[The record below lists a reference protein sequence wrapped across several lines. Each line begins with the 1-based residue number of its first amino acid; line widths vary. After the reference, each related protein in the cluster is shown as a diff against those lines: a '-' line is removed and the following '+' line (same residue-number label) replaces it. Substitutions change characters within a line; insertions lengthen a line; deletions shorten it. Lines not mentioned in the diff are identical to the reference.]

1 MSCYTRRECIQKA
14 GVCLECNFLSFW
26 KRQLEEHISGLREN
40 AAVLRGLACCLPFP
54 FLTNE
59 KLYCFLHGRSTSTKP
74 WPSGVRFVHLTL
86 QKKAS
91 LFTHFSPTEERPPPK
106 KKKNG
111 YFSSGSWSEMVWR
124 ALVLSH
130 PSILSPLKRLIIFTS
145 LCNANVWR
153 RDLFAH
159 HSHQCWEMTAH
170 QWSRAL
176 CKGLWSMINGWGKR
190 AENQGRPGSPAS
202 GREGSQD
209 QEGFVQR
216 SHALCFSCKI
226 TH

>member
-1 MSCYTRRECIQKA
+1 MSCYTGSKCIQKA
-14 GVCLECNFLSFW
+14 GICLECNFLSLW
-26 KRQLEEHISGLREN
+26 KHQLEEHISGLQEN

-54 FLTNE
+54 FPTNE

-74 WPSGVRFVHLTL
+74 WPSGVWFVHLTV
-86 QKKAS
+86 QIKKAS
-91 LFTHFSPTEERPPPK
+91 LFTDISPSEECPQQ
-106 KKKNG
+106 NG
-111 YFSSGSWSEMVWR
+111 YFSSGSWSEIVWR

-153 RDLFAH
+153 HDLFTR
-159 HSHQCWEMTAH
+159 HSHQCWEVTAC

-176 CKGLWSMINGWGKR
+176 CKGLWSITNGLGNG
-190 AENQGRPGSPAS
+190 AENQGSPGCPAS
-202 GREGSQD
+202 GREGNQD

-216 SHALCFSCKI
+216 THALCFSCKI

>member
-1 MSCYTRRECIQKA
+1 MRCYTRSKCIQKA

-26 KRQLEEHISGLREN
+26 KLQLEEHISGLWEN
-40 AAVLRGLACCLPFP
+40 AAVLRGLACLPFP
-54 FLTNE
+54 LLTNE

-74 WPSGVRFVHLTL
+74 WPSGVWFVHLTL

-91 LFTHFSPTEERPPPK
+91 LFTHISPSEECPHQ
-106 KKKNG
+106 NG
-111 YFSSGSWSEMVWR
+111 YFSSGSWSEMVCR

-159 HSHQCWEMTAH
+159 HSHQCWGMTAH
-170 QWSRAL
+170 
-176 CKGLWSMINGWGKR
+176 
-190 AENQGRPGSPAS
+190 
-202 GREGSQD
+202 
-209 QEGFVQR
+209 
-216 SHALCFSCKI
+216 
-226 TH
+226 

>member
-1 MSCYTRRECIQKA
+1 MSCYTGSKCIQKA
-14 GVCLECNFLSFW
+14 GICLECNFLSLW
-26 KRQLEEHISGLREN
+26 KHQLEEHISGLQEN

-54 FLTNE
+54 FPTNE

-74 WPSGVRFVHLTL
+74 WPSGVWFVHLTV
-86 QKKAS
+86 QIKKAS
-91 LFTHFSPTEERPPPK
+91 LFTDISPSEECPQQ
-106 KKKNG
+106 NG
-111 YFSSGSWSEMVWR
+111 YFSSGSWSEIVWR

-153 RDLFAH
+153 HDLFTR
-159 HSHQCWEMTAH
+159 HSHQCWEVTAC

-176 CKGLWSMINGWGKR
+176 CKGLWSITNGLGNR
-190 AENQGRPGSPAS
+190 AENQGSPGCPAS
-202 GREGSQD
+202 GREGNQD

-216 SHALCFSCKI
+216 THALCFSCKI

>member
-1 MSCYTRRECIQKA
+1 MPLCSE
-14 GVCLECNFLSFW
+14 GLLVVC
-26 KRQLEEHISGLREN
+26 
-40 AAVLRGLACCLPFP
+40 P
-54 FLTNE
+54 FL
-59 KLYCFLHGRSTSTKP
+59 FLLMKSFIAFYMGEVPRLNPGPPVYDLSILPCK
-74 WPSGVRFVHLTL
+74 
-86 QKKAS
+86 KKAS
-91 LFTHFSPTEERPPPK
+91 LFTHVSPSEERPPP